1 MVAKEG
7 NRDLDVL
14 VVGAGPTGL
23 ILALE
28 LARRGLHFRII
39 DKADGPSTTSKAL
52 AIHSRSLE
60 VLENMGVVEKF
71 LKRGVELHS
80 VNVFAEGKRIAHFTF
95 DELDSSYPFALSI
108 PQNITEEILVE
119 ELRNRG
125 IEVERNKELL
135 ELENDSRSVNA
146 KLKDKSGDLEEIKA
160 SWLVGADGAH
170 SAVRHQLGLAFQG
183 EKYPETWI
191 LGDVKAECEMAED
204 EINLYNSEEGLLAF
218 FPYGGK
224 RFRVVAD
231 LEQSKE
237 TPVPEKTFTEYSPP
251 SLDEIQEA
259 VDKRCPTK
267 ATLSDPKWT
276 SSFSI
281 HRRHVSQYRVKRV
294 FLAGDAAHIHSPAGG
309 QGMNSGMQ
317 DSFNLGWKLALAVN
331 GLVKSEFLDS
341 YSEERLAIALDVLQM
356 TDFITRVNTVRNPLA
371 RHLRNK
377 LAPLL
382 SAQEVIQKRVRV
394 QVSELAL
401 NYKRSSIVEEDF
413 PNMLGSVAASAAL
426 SSGPGLHDLIDFK
439 NGPPAGERAPD
450 GFLTLAYTEETGR
463 LYDILKQ
470 TNGHTLLI
478 FPGPQ
483 KNTDSIVDQ
492 IKKIDTLTRS
502 GTNLLIKMVTVL
514 AEEGDRERFK
524 SLEELSE
531 HEVIS
536 DFEQSLHH
544 AYGAAGDCLYLIRP
558 DGYIGYRC
566 QPINADKLS
575 AYLDRHFLNN
585 EVIRIASV

>member
-237 TPVPEKTFTEYSPP
+237 TPVPE
-251 SLDEIQEA
+251 
-259 VDKRCPTK
+259 
-267 ATLSDPKWT
+267 
-276 SSFSI
+276 
-281 HRRHVSQYRVKRV
+281 
-294 FLAGDAAHIHSPAGG
+294 
-309 QGMNSGMQ
+309 
-317 DSFNLGWKLALAVN
+317 
-331 GLVKSEFLDS
+331 
-341 YSEERLAIALDVLQM
+341 
-356 TDFITRVNTVRNPLA
+356 
-371 RHLRNK
+371 
-377 LAPLL
+377 
-382 SAQEVIQKRVRV
+382 
-394 QVSELAL
+394 
-401 NYKRSSIVEEDF
+401 
-413 PNMLGSVAASAAL
+413 
-426 SSGPGLHDLIDFK
+426 
-439 NGPPAGERAPD
+439 
-450 GFLTLAYTEETGR
+450 
-463 LYDILKQ
+463 
-470 TNGHTLLI
+470 
-478 FPGPQ
+478 
-483 KNTDSIVDQ
+483 
-492 IKKIDTLTRS
+492 
-502 GTNLLIKMVTVL
+502 
-514 AEEGDRERFK
+514 
-524 SLEELSE
+524 
-531 HEVIS
+531 
-536 DFEQSLHH
+536 
-544 AYGAAGDCLYLIRP
+544 
-558 DGYIGYRC
+558 GY
-566 QPINADKLS
+566 
-575 AYLDRHFLNN
+575 
-585 EVIRIASV
+585 